1 MTAEEMRKEAALC
14 REDIQQNSRLAQAIR
29 YHNGHPHPCGPNP
42 VGDATGYLHACAEHL
57 EAEAEQTVSAPSCTG
72 CPVCGE
78 AYKFGHECQLP
89 RCPEPGCGK
98 QMPCWSDTTRPAF
111 EGALCYRVHCRKE
124 AHWQG
129 PVRRSSR
136 EAIAAAHRVLKPFW
150 DAREAEKG

>member
-1 MTAEEMRKEAALC
+1 MTPEQRREEARLC
-14 REDIQQNSRLAQAIR
+14 REDAEKQRREAAAWQHAGLKYLAGAAIDTADVLTT
-29 YHNGHPHPCGPNP
+29 YA
-42 VGDATGYLHACAEHL
+42 DHL